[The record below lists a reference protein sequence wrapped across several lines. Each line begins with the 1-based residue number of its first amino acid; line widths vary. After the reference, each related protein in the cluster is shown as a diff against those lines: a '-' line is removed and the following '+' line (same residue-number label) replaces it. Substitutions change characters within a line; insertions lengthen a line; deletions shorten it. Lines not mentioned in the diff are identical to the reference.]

1 MKRVDIF
8 PSFFSSFC
16 KFYLYVVPVIFFFFF
31 FDVMD
36 IMIYFFWPNLLGPLK
51 ERQVSKMDI
60 RSSGNNVVV

>member
-16 KFYLYVVPVIFFFFF
+16 KFCLYAVPVIFFFV
-31 FDVMD
+31 DVID
-36 IMIYFFWPNLLGPLK
+36 IIIYFFWPNLLGPLK
-51 ERQVSKMDI
+51 ERQVSKRGI

>member
-16 KFYLYVVPVIFFFFF
+16 KFYLYAVPVIFFFFF
-31 FDVMD
+31 FDVID
-36 IMIYFFWPNLLGPLK
+36 IIIYFFWPNLLGPLK
-51 ERQVSKMDI
+51 ERQVSKRGI